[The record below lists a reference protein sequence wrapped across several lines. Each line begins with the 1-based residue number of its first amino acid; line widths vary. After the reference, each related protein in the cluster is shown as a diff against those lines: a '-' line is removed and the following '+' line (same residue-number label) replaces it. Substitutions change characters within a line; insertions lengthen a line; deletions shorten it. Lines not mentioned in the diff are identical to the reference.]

1 MSPSK
6 KNKLIDQIEYFKKV
20 SLFNE
25 LNTRQITALIDI
37 MKPERFETGSYIMRE
52 KEAGSKLYILLK
64 GEVEISKSLILPQ
77 WVQTAQ
83 KSEKAL
89 IRLSQKQYP
98 FFGEMS
104 MFDDNAIREA
114 SIKATAACEMA
125 GLEKNDLDK
134 ILKKNPET
142 GRIIYKNI
150 AGELVKRLRKANQDI
165 LKLTTAFTLALEG

>member
-1 MSPSK
+1 MSTSQ
-6 KNKLIDQIEYFKKV
+6 KNKLLEQIDYFKKV
-20 SLFNE
+20 SLFNG
-25 LNTRQITALIDI
+25 LSDQQIKTLIDI
-37 MKPERFETGSYIMRE
+37 MHPEHFEADSFIMRE
-52 KEAGSKLYILLK
+52 KDSGDKFYVLIK

-77 WVQTAQ
+77 WVQATQ

-89 IRLSQKQYP
+89 IRLSEKQYP

-104 MFDDNAIREA
+104 MFDDNAKREA
-114 SIKATAACEMA
+114 SIKAIVSCEMVSLDKS
-125 GLEKNDLDK
+125 GLDK

-142 GRIIYKNI
+142 GRIVYRNI

>member
-1 MSPSK
+1 MSKSK
-6 KNKLIDQIEYFKKV
+6 KNGLIDQIDHFKKV
-20 SLFNE
+20 SLFHE
-25 LNTRQITALIDI
+25 LNVQQIKTLIDI
-37 MKPERFETGSYIMRE
+37 MQMERFEAGSFIMRE
-52 KEAGSKLYILLK
+52 KESGSRLYILLK

-77 WVQTAQ
+77 WVQASQ

-89 IRLSQKQYP
+89 IRLSHKHYP

-104 MFDDNAIREA
+104 MFDDNAKREA
-114 SIKATAACEMA
+114 SIKATAPCEMVS
-125 GLEKNDLDK
+125 LDK
-134 ILKKNPET
+134 GDLYKILQKNPET